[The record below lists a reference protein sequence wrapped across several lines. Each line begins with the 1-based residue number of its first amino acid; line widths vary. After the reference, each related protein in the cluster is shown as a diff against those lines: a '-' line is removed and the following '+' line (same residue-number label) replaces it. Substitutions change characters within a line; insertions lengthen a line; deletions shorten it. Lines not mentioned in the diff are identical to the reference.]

1 MAFDLEKLFVDVFS
15 PRNGEVVTLMQD
27 VPTDTSPDTTVWRE
41 RRDMARSWHAGIA
54 ALSEKYGISVNSLLT
69 YPATGTQNGEL
80 PETGELDGQ
89 RVKLAD
95 VIGGSTIVIAMTE
108 FSASAPLFSFV
119 KAHEELRVA
128 SMPGCEKRM
137 EETGL
142 SADYKK
148 IAVICEG
155 LAPHF
160 ERGDLIEV
168 EFSTG
173 HTCRFDIS
181 GNRLV
186 FQDTG
191 LLPPVKARAHDRLAN
206 LPAGEVCVN
215 PEESRSS
222 RTSGEIPV
230 AAGDEILLFRVEHN
244 QIVGVIGEGTIASEF
259 RAMFDAEE
267 ALRNIAEVAIGCNDR
282 AVVTGNVLEDEKA
295 GFHWAYGR
303 SEHLGG
309 SVGPDAFSSP
319 ERIRHM
325 DIVYAKDNPVVCRRL
340 DFVDTDGGH
349 TTAVLNGGLVL

>member
-15 PRNGEVVTLMQD
+15 PKEGEVVTLMQD
-27 VPTDTSPDTTVWRE
+27 VPWDRVPDTKVWEE
-41 RRDMARSWHAGIA
+41 RRDMARSWHDGIA
-54 ALSEKYGISVNSLLT
+54 ALAGKYGITVNPLLT
-69 YPATGTQNGEL
+69 YQATGTQNGEL
-80 PETGELDGQ
+80 PERGMLASEEV
-89 RVKLAD
+89 RLAD
-95 VIGGSTIVIAMTE
+95 VLGGSTIVVAMTE

-142 SADYKK
+142 SADYRA
-148 IAVICEG
+148 IAVICER

-160 ERGDLIEV
+160 ERADLIEV

-173 HTCRFDIS
+173 HICRFDVS
-181 GNRLV
+181 GTRLV
-186 FQDTG
+186 FQDSG
-191 LLPPVKARAHDRLAN
+191 LLPPEPARAHDRLAN

-215 PEESRSS
+215 PEEARSS

-230 AAGDEILLFRVEHN
+230 PIGNELLLFRVEHN
-244 QIVGVIGEGTIASEF
+244 QIIGVLGDGPIAGEF
-259 RAMFDAEE
+259 RTMFEQEE
-267 ALRNIAEVAIGCNDR
+267 ALRNIAEVAIGCNDK

-309 SVGPDAFSSP
+309 DVGPDAFSSP
-319 ERIRHM
+319 DRVRHM

-340 DFVDTDGGH
+340 DFVNASGEH
-349 TTAVLNGGLVL
+349 TTGVLNGGLVL

>member
-15 PRNGEVVTLMQD
+15 PREGEVATLMYD
-27 VPTDTSPDTTVWRE
+27 VPHDTVPDTTVWSE
-41 RRDMARSWHAGIA
+41 RRDMARSWHAGIGGA
-54 ALSEKYGISVNSLLT
+54 ADKYGIKVNPLLT
-69 YPATGTQNGEL
+69 YPATGMQNGEL
-80 PETGELDGQ
+80 PERGRLAEQDV
-89 RVKLAD
+89 RLAD
-95 VIGGSTIVIAMTE
+95 VIGESTIVIAMTE
-108 FSASAPLFSFV
+108 FSASAPLFTFV

-142 SADYKK
+142 SADYKQ
-148 IAVICEG
+148 IAVTCERM
-155 LAPHF
+155 APF
-160 ERGDLIEV
+160 FDKSDLIEV

-173 HTCRFDIS
+173 HMCRFDVS

-191 LLPPVKARAHDRLAN
+191 LLPPEPARAHDRLAN

-222 RTSGEIPV
+222 RTAGEIPV
-230 AAGDEILLFRVEHN
+230 AAGNEILLFRVEHN
-244 QIVGVIGEGTIASEF
+244 QIVGVLGEGPIAAEF
-259 RAMFDAEE
+259 RTMFEEEE

-309 SVGPDAFSSP
+309 NVGPEAFSSP
-319 ERIRHM
+319 DRIRHM

-340 DFVDTDGGH
+340 DFVDTDGRH
-349 TTAVLNGGLVL
+349 TTGVLNGGLVL